1 MTHAHLRYGL
11 PGLYTEFPIWDLS
24 ELDITAY
31 TVLLLI
37 VPDWEMLLALAF
49 SWPIAHAAA
58 SSSSPVHSAARSIK
72 EL

>member
-1 MTHAHLRYGL
+1 MHTCVKAYRG
-11 PGLYTEFPIWDLS
+11 YTPNFLFGTFS